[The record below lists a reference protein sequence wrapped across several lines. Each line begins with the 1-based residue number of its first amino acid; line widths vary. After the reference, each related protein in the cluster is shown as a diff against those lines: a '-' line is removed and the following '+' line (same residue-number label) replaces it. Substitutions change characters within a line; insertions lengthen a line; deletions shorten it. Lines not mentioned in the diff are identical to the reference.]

1 MSKSHAK
8 TELDLHMTLLGKTL
22 LPLEAQQQ
30 LDALP
35 SPNTGGDLNGF
46 SEHGLHLAEHNGQF
60 SNMS

>member
-8 TELDLHMTLLGKTL
+8 TELDLHMTLPGKTL

-35 SPNTGGDLNGF
+35 NPNVDDDPIG
-46 SEHGLHLAEHNGQF
+46 SSKHGLHLAECNGQF